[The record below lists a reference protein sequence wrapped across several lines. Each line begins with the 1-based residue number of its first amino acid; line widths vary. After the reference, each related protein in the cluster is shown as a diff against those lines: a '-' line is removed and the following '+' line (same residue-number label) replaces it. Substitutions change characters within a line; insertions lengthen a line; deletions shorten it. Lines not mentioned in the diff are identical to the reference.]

1 LEQELT
7 PSEVI
12 SGDSKVLASSALR
25 QAREQALERAV
36 MGARSD
42 YESMIAMEGF

>member
-1 LEQELT
+1 LT

-12 SGDSKVLASSALR
+12 SGDSKLLASSALR
-25 QAREQALERAV
+25 QAREQAVERAV
-36 MGARSD
+36 LGARSD